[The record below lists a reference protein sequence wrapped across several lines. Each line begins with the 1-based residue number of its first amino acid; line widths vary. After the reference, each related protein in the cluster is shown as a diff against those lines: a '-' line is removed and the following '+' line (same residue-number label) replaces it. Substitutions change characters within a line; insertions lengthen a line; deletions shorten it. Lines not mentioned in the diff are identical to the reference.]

1 LTVIAGDRS
10 NTIVFPMD
18 MLGSLTQAM
27 GRGAANT
34 PKSG

>member
-1 LTVIAGDRS
+1 VIAGDKS

-27 GRGAANT
+27 GRRDTGPANR
-34 PKSG
+34 PG